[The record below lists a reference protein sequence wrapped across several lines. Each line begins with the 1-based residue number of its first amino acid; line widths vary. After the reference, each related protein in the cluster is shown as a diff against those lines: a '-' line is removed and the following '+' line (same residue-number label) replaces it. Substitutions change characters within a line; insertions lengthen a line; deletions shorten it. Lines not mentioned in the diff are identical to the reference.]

1 MSIIIKKFYNLFWN
15 NKACQNLFLLS
26 KEELLDTRT
35 VDIVEKPF
43 NYSLPRIIIS
53 NVEPKED
60 YALDTIKIRNE
71 NYNIQM
77 EDSMN
82 SNMEGF
88 GIILKEFVGEKFQES
103 IIELFSD
110 LEEKPLKFVSLF
122 FKILVNENKRE
133 QRIIDFLQEY
143 RFIGPHVN
151 DLDNVVER
159 IKNKLIPN
167 KKNDLVTDTNIA
179 TLLEVI
185 KTIKEMYINVSYKTL
200 YNTNQVL
207 VNALQSEDDFESRIK
222 LFDHLYDSKIIKA
235 SSEDSFIECTHCDSG
250 TYKGVFQLHLNPNKL
265 KNLVCPVCTN
275 EVKYY
280 VPYELD
286 QDIYEI
292 IREKD
297 GLLQNALLNLLEN
310 SEIAYKTNSRF
321 LDDIEIDCIFDKENK
336 SILIE
341 TKMYKINTAK
351 EKLISKLKKHFGK
364 LLEDVRRLKQMPEFT
379 NKQIIPILLVNI
391 IDTELLQ
398 EVEKELKEI
407 NKDQISQSIKILNIT
422 TFREEM

>member
-71 NYNIQM
+71 NYNIQI

-265 KNLVCPVCTN
+265 KNLVCPVCAN

-364 LLEDVRRLKQMPEFT
+364 LLEDVRRLKQIPEFT